1 MKTILLHEWRQLRTD
16 RMAIACVGL
25 LLGFLLFALANG
37 RIHQERQ
44 QQTLAAT
51 AKEESE
57 RLGKLKAQLLRLE
70 TGQGSAAGFLDP
82 RSGTAIGNTS
92 GARYMSLP
100 PAPLGTLSIGLG
112 DLHPY
117 FYKLSLRS
125 KSVALSNEELE
136 NPLNLLSGPF
146 DLAFGIV
153 ILLPLFLIAL
163 NYNVLSAEREQ
174 GTLALILSQ
183 PVDLRALVMGKVLV
197 RGGTLVASAIAVT
210 LLGGLIFGLGATVF
224 PRLLAWTAVILL
236 YSLFWLGLCV
246 WVNAWGR
253 TSATNAIALSA
264 LWLGFCLIIPSALN
278 IAASA
283 LYPIP
288 SRVEMIQALRTAGKE
303 AQEQGSRLLSRYLE
317 DHPEFAPTPA
327 PGSPAAAVPDFGSI
341 TYAVQMEVDKRTEPV
356 LARFEKAI
364 GQQQAFVDQLRY
376 VSPAV
381 LAQGALNEFSG
392 TGLAR
397 YRSFQSQAERFHLTW
412 QQYFFRKIFQKA
424 KLTSGEINTLPR
436 FQYREERLL
445 EVSGR
450 SALIVIVLALLSL
463 LIYGLSVSSLR
474 RFKSTL

>member
-1 MKTILLHEWRQLRTD
+1 MKTILLHELRQLRSD
-16 RMAIACVGL
+16 RMAFACVGL
-25 LLGFLLFALANG
+25 FFCLLLYALANG
-37 RIHQERQ
+37 TFHQERQ

-51 AKEESE
+51 ANEESE
-57 RLGKLKAQLLRLE
+57 RFAKLKAQLLRIE
-70 TGQGSAAGFLDP
+70 SGQGSAAGFLDP

-92 GARYMSLP
+92 GARYIALP
-100 PAPLGTLSIGLG
+100 PAPLGTLSVGLG

-125 KSVALSNEELE
+125 KSFTLNNEELE

-153 ILLPLFLIAL
+153 ILFPLFLIAL
-163 NYNVLSAEREQ
+163 NYNLLSAEREQ

-183 PVDLRALVMGKVLV
+183 PVDLRALVLGKLLV
-197 RGGTLVASAIAVT
+197 RGGALLVVAIGVT
-210 LLGGLIFGLGATVF
+210 LAGGLTYGLGEAVSS
-224 PRLLAWTAVILL
+224 RLLAWTGIIFL
-236 YSLFWLGLCV
+236 YGLFWLGLCV

-253 TSATNAIALSA
+253 SSATNAIALSA

-317 DHPEFAPTPA
+317 DHPEFAPAPA
-327 PGSPAAAVPDFGSI
+327 PGTQAAAPDFGSI
-341 TYAVQMEVDKRTEPV
+341 TYAVQIEVDKRTEPV

-364 GQQQAFVDQLRY
+364 ERQQGLVDQLRY
-376 VSPAV
+376 LSPAV

-397 YRSFQSQAERFHLTW
+397 YRGFQHQAERFHRNW
-412 QQYFFRKIFQKA
+412 QEYFFPKIFQKV
-424 KLTSGEINTLPR
+424 KLTSGEIESLPR
-436 FQYREERLL
+436 FQYREETLSD
-445 EVSGR
+445 VFAR
-450 SALIVIVLALLSL
+450 SAPLTVVLLLLGLGTSALSFGSLS
-463 LIYGLSVSSLR
+463 
-474 RFKSTL
+474 RFKNTL